1 MMLLFCVVVG
11 ILLTGSYLI
20 FYTLLSREVHAQL
33 DRQLVETSNPVVADL
48 ASDPTEN
55 DVDQLNL
62 PGNYFELLSPS
73 GRVLQQSINLKPG
86 LLATGG
92 ALPDSRP
99 VFRTLKDVHYGK
111 LRLALVPFL
120 RGGQIQILALAVPTR
135 AADQALTVFG
145 RIILWV
151 LPLSLALTAFISSW
165 YVGRSLRP
173 VSLLTGHAAEVT
185 ARMAQSPG
193 GDLWTP
199 LSVANPRDE
208 LGRLAETFNHL
219 FARVDEAIRQ
229 LRQFVTDASHE
240 LRTPLSVLQG
250 ETELVLSKPRQ
261 PEEYQKTLNTIDGEL
276 KHLSRIVEGLFT
288 LSMADAG
295 QLRLSR
301 SPVYLNEVIEDACAR
316 ATPRAQSKG
325 MTIAR
330 DLHQEAAFQGDEAFL
345 RELFLIFLDNSIKY
359 SPPGAR
365 VSVTLEKLDGR
376 LRVTFSDPGFGV
388 SPDDLPHI
396 FERFYRAARTADGE
410 SQSGGLG
417 LAIAQAIAHAH
428 GGSINCASEP
438 GKGSAFTVTFPSA

>member
-11 ILLTGSYLI
+11 ILLAGSYAI

-33 DRQLVETSNPVVADL
+33 DRQLVETANPVVADL

-62 PGNYFELLSPS
+62 PGNYFELLSAS
-73 GRVLQQSINLKPG
+73 GRVLQRSINLKPG
-86 LLATGG
+86 LLVTGG
-92 ALPDSRP
+92 NLVESRP
-99 VFRTLKDVHYGK
+99 TFHTLEDVHYGK

-120 RGGQIQILALAVPTR
+120 RGGQIQILALAVRTR
-135 AADQALTVFG
+135 AAEQAIAAFRGV
-145 RIILWV
+145 ILWV
-151 LPLSLALTAFISSW
+151 FPLSLALTAAISSW

-173 VSLLTGHAAEVT
+173 VSRLTGHAAEVM
-185 ARMAQSPG
+185 ARMAQSPRG
-193 GDLWTP
+193 NLWTP
-199 LSVANPRDE
+199 LPIANPRDE

-219 FARVDEAIRQ
+219 FARVDKGIGQ

-250 ETELVLSKPRQ
+250 ETELVLSKPR
-261 PEEYQKTLNTIDGEL
+261 PTEEYQKTLTTIDGEL

-301 SPVYLNEVIEDACAR
+301 SPLYLNEVLEEACAR
-316 ATPRAQSKG
+316 SAPRAQSKG
-325 MTIAR
+325 ITIVR

-365 VSVTLEKLDGR
+365 VTVALEKLDGR
-376 LRVTFSDPGFGV
+376 WRATFSDQGFGV
-388 SPDDLPHI
+388 SPEDLPHI
-396 FERFYRAARTADGE
+396 FERFYRAARTSDGE

-428 GGSINCASEP
+428 GGSIDCASEP
-438 GKGSAFTVTFPSA
+438 DKGSSFAVTFPVA